1 MSALLSAKADALF
14 RRMKWFCL
22 LVFTGFAAALPA
34 AETNLFVSLPEG
46 NVLCVRAAH
55 LTENFPDQW
64 RALQP
69 TNRVVGTVLDLR
81 FADGSEAAAGAV
93 ETVFAAQKS
102 RLVVLVNGQTRGAA
116 AELARQLRAAGAAVV
131 IGSTNSPGKILPDI
145 AVDTAADAEKK
156 FQENPFA
163 AAGAATNAAGIF
175 SKGDLVPFVDHMSE
189 AELVHRK
196 IKDGEDVE
204 DADLTPRAAPP
215 QPVIRDPA
223 LARAVDLLK
232 ALAVL
237 KPARG

>member
-1 MSALLSAKADALF
+1 
-14 RRMKWFCL
+14 MKWFCL
-22 LVFTGFAAALPA
+22 LAFTSFAAMLSA
-34 AETNLFVSLPEG
+34 AETNLFFSLPES

-69 TNRVVGTVLDLR
+69 TNRIVGTVLDLR
-81 FADGSEAAAGAV
+81 FADGPETAAGAAN
-93 ETVFAAQKS
+93 TIFTTQKS

-131 IGSTNSPGKILPDI
+131 IGSTNTPGKISPDI

-163 AAGAATNAAGIF
+163 TTATSTNAAGIF

-196 IKDGEDVE
+196 IKDGEDSE